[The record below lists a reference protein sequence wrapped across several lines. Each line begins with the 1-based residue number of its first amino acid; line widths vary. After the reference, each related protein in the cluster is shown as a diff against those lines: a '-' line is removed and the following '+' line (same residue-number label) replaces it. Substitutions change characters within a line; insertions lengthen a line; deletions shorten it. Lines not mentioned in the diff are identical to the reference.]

1 MILIIIFLTS
11 ISLASSEQT
20 NSIDH
25 IFSYLK
31 EKTLEKSYDLQS
43 TQALNNQKS
52 AQIYTSITHWFPQ
65 ASLQVSQ
72 MRGKDF
78 SILSS
83 GNLGALAATITPQIY
98 DLKKA
103 ELVISFPIYRRSVH
117 IGLIEALNEKDLSKN
132 QLLLSQSEIDWKLRA
147 YLGNY
152 LLQKYKEA
160 TIENSIQI
168 ARTNLKEAELR
179 FELGQR
185 TKIDLLKA
193 KANLVA
199 LNSKKLTY
207 QSEILAS
214 QNTLLEY
221 TGMQSKEFF
230 ETGLP
235 VKISTELLLAQTID
249 AFTQIQEALSSVQPY
264 QTASND
270 VLEKQIVEHSPV
282 YQRFIIQNSLSQIKN
297 QLLTSAEWP
306 ELALKGSINKQA
318 LQWNEVFSSSQRSY
332 ALAVVLSIP
341 IFSGGSLL
349 SSNLEKYHAN
359 QASEFKTQKDIL
371 GFLDEVENEKIQIQ
385 TLFSTLE
392 AQKLSLSQNEEIVR
406 LSFKSYQLGKAT
418 MLELLN
424 SQTDLIDA
432 KINLAKT
439 KIDLSAL
446 VKRFAWNLGKPVDQ
460 KE

>member
-1 MILIIIFLTS
+1 M
-11 ISLASSEQT
+11 
-20 NSIDH
+20 
-25 IFSYLK
+25 
-31 EKTLEKSYDLQS
+31 
-43 TQALNNQKS
+43 
-52 AQIYTSITHWFPQ
+52 
-65 ASLQVSQ
+65 
-72 MRGKDF
+72 
-78 SILSS
+78 
-83 GNLGALAATITPQIY
+83 
-98 DLKKA
+98 
-103 ELVISFPIYRRSVH
+103 
-117 IGLIEALNEKDLSKN
+117 
-132 QLLLSQSEIDWKLRA
+132 
-147 YLGNY
+147 
-152 LLQKYKEA
+152 
-160 TIENSIQI
+160 
-168 ARTNLKEAELR
+168 
-179 FELGQR
+179 
-185 TKIDLLKA
+185 
-193 KANLVA
+193 
-199 LNSKKLTY
+199 NSKKLTY